1 MKPLEIAEKIV
12 FMADH
17 GEGTYPISKGA
28 ELIEQYVSEQAVEFS
43 GWMWE
48 NHYDFWQFN
57 GKEMDELYNQF
68 KAEQP

>member
-1 MKPLEIAEKIV
+1 MTPELDKALNILLLEVDETVNVYDLRKLVERSEK
-12 FMADH
+12 
-17 GEGTYPISKGA
+17 
-28 ELIEQYVSEQAVEFS
+28 EQAVEFS

-68 KAEQP
+68 KAEQL